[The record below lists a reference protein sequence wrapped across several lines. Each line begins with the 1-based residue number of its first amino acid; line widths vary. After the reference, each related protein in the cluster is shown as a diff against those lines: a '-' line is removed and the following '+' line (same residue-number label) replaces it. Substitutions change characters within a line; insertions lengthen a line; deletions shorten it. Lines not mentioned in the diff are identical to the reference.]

1 MGQGF
6 EFKLEFEVRFVAS
19 NMRSVL
25 SAYLLLVATGF
36 ERVDFLAVLANIG
49 GRLLVAEDV
58 CVDSSRLRVE
68 V

>member
-6 EFKLEFEVRFVAS
+6 EFKLEFEALFVAS
-19 NMRSVL
+19 DMRSVL
-25 SAYLLLVATGF
+25 SAFLLLVATGV
-36 ERVDFLAVLANIG
+36 EIEDFLAVLENIG

-58 CVDSSRLRVE
+58 CVDSSRLCVE